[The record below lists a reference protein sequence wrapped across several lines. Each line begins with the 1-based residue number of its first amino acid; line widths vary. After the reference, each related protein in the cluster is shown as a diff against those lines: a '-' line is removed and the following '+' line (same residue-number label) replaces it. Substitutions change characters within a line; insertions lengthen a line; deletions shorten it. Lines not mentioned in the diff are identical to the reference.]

1 MKALKSFSKNV
12 HQFSSPAA
20 TFRSVLRTLS
30 TKTEYFVKIV
40 NDKKNLILKK
50 LTEKLNILT
59 ESSIFDVS
67 QGFETPPTLLQKL
80 VPIASNFPGNF
91 ENCRTREQAEN
102 IIAKFELWFKIL
114 D

>member
-1 MKALKSFSKNV
+1 M
-12 HQFSSPAA
+12 
-20 TFRSVLRTLS
+20 
-30 TKTEYFVKIV
+30 V

-50 LTEKLNILT
+50 LTEKLTILT